1 MTTIVDWLA
10 SIGMSEYAERF
21 HGNAIDL
28 SIIGELT
35 EQDLKELE
43 IPLGHRRKLLRA
55 IADYQNPPS
64 SVAVPKGSS
73 DDSAQRRQMTIMFCD
88 LVGSTALSATM
99 DPEDMRRIISAY
111 QSCIADIVGRHQGMV
126 ARYTG
131 DGALI
136 YFGYPQAHEDDTV
149 QAVRT
154 GLALIDEIPKLVTE
168 IDTRLNV
175 HVGIATGTVVVGDIA
190 ATDSGVREHAVV
202 GDTPNLA
209 ARLQSVAAPGSVV
222 VCSNTHRL
230 TNGYFEYRDLGA
242 VTV

>member
-21 HGNAIDL
+21 QGSAIDL
-28 SIIGELT
+28 SVIGELT
-35 EQDLKELE
+35 EQDLRELE

-55 IADYQNPPS
+55 IANYQNPNSP
-64 SVAVPKGSS
+64 VAGAKGSF
-73 DDSAQRRQMTIMFCD
+73 DDSAQRRQMTVMFCD

-99 DPEDMRRIISAY
+99 DPEDFRHIISDY
-111 QSCIADIVGRHQGMV
+111 QRCIADIVGRHEGMV

-136 YFGYPQAHEDDTV
+136 YFGYPRAHEDDAV
-149 QAVRT
+149 QAVHT
-154 GLALIDEIPKLVTE
+154 GLALIDEIPKLDIG

-175 HVGIATGTVVVGDIA
+175 TVGIATGIVVVDDLA

-209 ARLQSVAAPGSVV
+209 SRLQSVAAPGSVA
-222 VCSNTHRL
+222 VCSNTHR
-230 TNGYFEYRDLGA
+230 
-242 VTV
+242 